1 MISEHHPVWG
11 FSPVFQGIRGCSNQG
26 LAGERGTPASVHRR
40 RNLMQEASS
49 RVMGE
54 LSSQA
59 GHCETI
65 HGLATAGSLFHLQEE
80 GESVGPSREN

>member
-1 MISEHHPVWG
+1 
-11 FSPVFQGIRGCSNQG
+11 
-26 LAGERGTPASVHRR
+26 
-40 RNLMQEASS
+40 MQEASS

-80 GESVGPSREN
+80 GESMGPSREN